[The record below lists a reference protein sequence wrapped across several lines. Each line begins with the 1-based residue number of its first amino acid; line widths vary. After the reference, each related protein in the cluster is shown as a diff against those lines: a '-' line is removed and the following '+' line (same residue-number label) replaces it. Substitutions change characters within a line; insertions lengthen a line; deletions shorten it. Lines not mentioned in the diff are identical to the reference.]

1 MSLPFS
7 SAEQAGG
14 HPAQLGGQPG
24 GQAGREPAQLALSP
38 SALISAMLRPPSCE
52 LSASRRSRVPWHT
65 EQTRVTRNR
74 CTSRVRSL
82 SLRSERSTAA
92 TALS

>member
-1 MSLPFS
+1 MSVPFS
-7 SAEQAGG
+7 SASKPVVIRLSSAGS
-14 HPAQLGGQPG
+14 P
-24 GQAGREPAQLALSP
+24 AGRPAMNPRSSSRP

-52 LSASRRSRVPWHT
+52 VSASGRSRVPWHT
-65 EQTRVTRNR
+65 EQTRVMRKR
-74 CTSRVRSL
+74 CTRRRVRSL

>member
-1 MSLPFS
+1 MVTRRS
-7 SAEQAGG
+7 SAGS
-14 HPAQLGGQPG
+14 PADRRAVNPCS
-24 GQAGREPAQLALSP
+24 SP
-38 SALISAMLRPPSCE
+38 RLSALISARLRPPSCE
-52 LSASRRSRVPWHT
+52 VSASGRSRVPWHT

-74 CTSRVRSL
+74 CTNRRVRSL